1 MWRNASDR
9 AICASASFRVQAV
22 LVFPSSS
29 FPSQH
34 PHHRSTHRNVTA
46 STIMTS
52 TTLAAARL
60 SDLTSL
66 QTRWLASP
74 HLSMLSHPLRKC
86 IVTSKTLPTS
96 LMFALKPI
104 TLPPSPISKSGQ
116 DRIVMLPDS
125 ILHPAKAKRKRGKGV
140 WVTLDPRVC
149 KRLVEKGA
157 WKAVYSKAIV
167 GKGMDELVWW
177 QLGERVVQE
186 LEVLVE
192 RFGERRRLDLIE
204 EEDGS
209 GTEESGWAIHI
220 QRDAGETEHSSERQ
234 TFTPQFQDTAQ
245 AEKFHN
251 TLRKLIP
258 PPQHLAQATAAL
270 PIYRVKES
278 HITAPLGVALYRLN
292 MWTKAGS
299 VHDPPN
305 LAQTGRSTSH
315 KQPMNKS

>member
-1 MWRNASDR
+1 
-9 AICASASFRVQAV
+9 
-22 LVFPSSS
+22 
-29 FPSQH
+29 
-34 PHHRSTHRNVTA
+34 
-46 STIMTS
+46 MTS
-52 TTLAAARL
+52 TALTSALR
-60 SDLTSL
+60 SDFTSL

-86 IVTSKTLPTS
+86 IVTSKILPTS

-104 TLPPSPISKSGQ
+104 TLPPSPASKGQ

-125 ILHPAKAKRKRGKGV
+125 ILHPAKARRKTGKGV

-157 WKAVYSKAIV
+157 WKAVYSKAMV
-167 GKGMDELVWW
+167 GKGMEELVRW

-192 RFGERRRLDLIE
+192 RFGERRRLDLIA

-209 GTEESGWAIHI
+209 WTEESGWAIHI
-220 QRDAGETEHSSERQ
+220 QQHGGETKRSSKLQ

-258 PPQHLAQATAAL
+258 SPQHSNQATG
-270 PIYRVKES
+270 PSSVYRVKQS

-299 VHDPPN
+299 VHDSPN
-305 LAQTGRSTSH
+305 VTQTGRSTSH
-315 KQPMNKS
+315 KQSIDKS